1 LENSV
6 LERQFNKLPL
16 QAQAFDLL
24 PENPHHKPR
33 EWHARPCR
41 ATGIKMTQ
49 ANPDE
54 IAPALQAL
62 RPEIRTMLSEDLP
75 EDRSRAEQAY
85 SRQEWA
91 ALHSHIHRINGS
103 ASFCKLGVLKTLCSE
118 IEVGL
123 NQERLPTAEAM
134 QGFYR
139 EVARVL
145 EALEA
150 FVGTE

>member
-1 LENSV
+1 
-6 LERQFNKLPL
+6 
-16 QAQAFDLL
+16 
-24 PENPHHKPR
+24 
-33 EWHARPCR
+33 
-41 ATGIKMTQ
+41 MTQ

-103 ASFCKLGVLKTLCSE
+103 ASFCKLGALKTVCSE

-123 NQERLPTAEAM
+123 NQEQLPTAEAM
-134 QGFYR
+134 QGFYT
-139 EVARVL
+139 EISRVLTAL
-145 EALEA
+145 EAL
-150 FVGTE
+150 VGAE

>member
-1 LENSV
+1 M
-6 LERQFNKLPL
+6 
-16 QAQAFDLL
+16 AQ
-24 PENPHHKPR
+24 E
-33 EWHARPCR
+33 
-41 ATGIKMTQ
+41 
-49 ANPDE
+49 NPDE
-54 IAPALQAL
+54 LASALQAL

-118 IEVGL
+118 IQVGL

-145 EALEA
+145 AALEA
-150 FVGTE
+150 FAGTE